1 MTCADVAFVRLWVV
15 KAQVSSG
22 LLIDTRR
29 LLLGWMNWRAPF
41 AQCEPNVPSSA
52 INKRTILLLGCG
64 RAVRETWLR
73 GTELD

>member
-1 MTCADVAFVRLWVV
+1 
-15 KAQVSSG
+15 
-22 LLIDTRR
+22 
-29 LLLGWMNWRAPF
+29 MNWRAPF